1 MSQKD
6 YENKI
11 RDLAI
16 SGNFGELQIVLNEIT
31 TTITELDTES
41 IQLKTRM
48 REVEETRSELELI
61 RKKSQALITQIGQ
74 AVNAFETGKIIE
86 EPVIKPVVP
95 DPVVAEP
102 VVPAPV
108 IAPNPVIEDVKELE
122 PVKEEPQRSFVNLN
136 DLVETIAHEK
146 DEVEA
151 PVAEPTEEKSKKSAV
166 TIFQPEPEPEPKSKP
181 TPKPVHDPEPEPEP
195 EPEIEINSLLDGI
208 LGTDDDKKD
217 PLDDLDDLFTENLVE
232 EDTKDDSINL
242 DNIDDLFTEL
252 ESESKPEEN
261 SDINLDDLFK

>member
-86 EPVIKPVVP
+86 EPIAKSIVT
-95 DPVVAEP
+95 DTVVA
-102 VVPAPV
+102 VPAV
-108 IAPNPVIEDVKELE
+108 SVE
-122 PVKEEPQRSFVNLN
+122 PVKEVIKEPGPVKEESQRPFVNLN
-136 DLVETIAHEK
+136 DLVETITHEK
-146 DEVEA
+146 SELEELVVEK
-151 PVAEPTEEKSKKSAV
+151 PKKQTA
-166 TIFQPEPEPEPKSKP
+166 TIFQPEQEAKPKPESKPKSEPKLKKESKPVPEPES
-181 TPKPVHDPEPEPEP
+181 DPEPESEAEP
-195 EPEIEINSLLDGI
+195 ETEINSVLDSI

-232 EDTKDDSINL
+232 ENIADDSINL
-242 DNIDDLFTEL
+242 GNIDDLFTEL
-252 ESESKPEEN
+252 ERV
-261 SDINLDDLFK
+261 